1 MWVRVREATRKI
13 EVRNSL
19 ARADTPKVGRKKAQ
33 SVLARIPVRWSSLW
47 VSALTGAAFCLLYR
61 LDLVG
66 DLPLVVLLV
75 LLGAASTASE
85 VAARRWRDDPS
96 ARQLHALVAVQ
107 MVGTTVIIYAIGW
120 GATLALGYLFI
131 LARDLED
138 IGSRAWRPAL
148 LWTLLGMAA
157 GQAAIVTG
165 IAPTYV
171 STPYVHGLAALAAL
185 GVAFVIQLL
194 GTKTATQEATDSELR
209 MSEASFRQLFADN
222 PQPMWVYDVETLEF
236 LEVNEAAIRHYGY
249 AREEFLARRITDIRP
264 AEDVPRLLADVAS
277 ERGAL
282 QQGGWRH
289 RLKDGRVIDVEVR
302 SHQLSFDAHD
312 AVLVAV
318 QDVTHRNALESELRH
333 QAFHDS
339 LTNLANRALFADR
352 VDHAVR
358 RQERDATAVAVLL
371 LDLDGFKTVND
382 SLGHT
387 VGDELLVAVAARLQG
402 CLRPGDTAARLG
414 GDEFA
419 ILLEDLEEPDAA
431 DRLAQRIIDV
441 LAPPFSLS
449 GREIFVPASLG
460 ISLAEGERES
470 ADELLRNA
478 DAAMYRAKSE
488 GKGCYRLFDPAM
500 HSAAMARLEL
510 EGDMRRAIEEREFVV
525 HYQPTVSLS
534 TGKVMAL
541 EALVRWQHPT
551 RGLIPPAEF
560 IHLAEENGLIV
571 DIGRW
576 VLGEACRR
584 ARYWR
589 AAHRGH
595 RLAIAVNLSARQLS
609 DPHLV
614 DDVARVLHETGLE
627 PSALTLEIT
636 ESVVMAD
643 TEVAIARLHALKSL
657 GIRLAIDD
665 FGTGYSSLSSLRQ
678 LPVDT
683 LKIDK
688 AFVDG
693 VTMGVE
699 AAGLVQAIVRLAGT
713 LDLQTIAEGVE
724 RRDQVER
731 LEELGCSEVQGYHF
745 SRPMAPDDV
754 EAFLETRGLEL
765 ATEPETTSA

>member
-1 MWVRVREATRKI
+1 M
-13 EVRNSL
+13 
-19 ARADTPKVGRKKAQ
+19 
-33 SVLARIPVRWSSLW
+33 SV
-47 VSALTGAAFCLLYR
+47 ALTGVAFALLYR
-61 LDLVG
+61 LELVG
-66 DLPLVVLLV
+66 DLPLVALLI
-75 LLGAASTASE
+75 LLGVASAASE
-85 VAARRWRDDPS
+85 AAVRRWRDSPS
-96 ARQLHALVAVQ
+96 PRQLHALVAVQ

-120 GATLALGYLFI
+120 GPTLALGYLFI

-138 IGSRAWRPAL
+138 VGSRAWRPAL
-148 LWTLLGMAA
+148 LWTVLSMAG
-157 GQAAIVTG
+157 GQAAIATG
-165 IAPTYV
+165 IAFTYV
-171 STPYVHGLAALAAL
+171 ATPYVHGLAILAAL
-185 GVAFVIQLL
+185 GVAFVIHVL
-194 GTKTATQEATDSELR
+194 GTKTAIQEATDSELR

-222 PQPMWVYDVETLEF
+222 PQPMWVYEAETLAF

-249 AREEFLARRITDIRP
+249 AREEFLDRHITDIRP
-264 AEDVPRLLADVAS
+264 VEDVPRLLADVAG
-277 ERGAL
+277 ERDAL
-282 QQGGWRH
+282 QQGAWRH

-302 SHQLSFDAHD
+302 SHQLSFDSHD

-339 LTNLANRALFADR
+339 LTDLANRALFADR
-352 VDHAVR
+352 VDHAIR
-358 RQERDATAVAVLL
+358 RQERDTTTVAVVV

-387 VGDELLVAVAARLQG
+387 VGDELLVAVAARLEG

-419 ILLEDLEEPDAA
+419 ILLEDLEEPEAA

-449 GREIFVPASLG
+449 GKEIFVHASLG

-478 DAAMYRAKSE
+478 DAAMYRAKGE

-510 EGDMRRAIEEREFVV
+510 EGDMRRAIDEGEFVL

-571 DIGRW
+571 EIGRW
-576 VLGEACRR
+576 VLREACRR
-584 ARYWR
+584 ARYWQL
-589 AAHRGH
+589 AHRGY
-595 RLAIAVNLSARQLS
+595 RLTIAVNLSARQLG
-609 DPHLV
+609 DPRLV
-614 DDVARVLHETGLE
+614 DDVSRVLHETGLE

-636 ESVVMAD
+636 ESVLIAD
-643 TEVAIARLHALKSL
+643 TEVAISRLHALKSL
-657 GIRLAIDD
+657 GVRLAIDD

-688 AFVDG
+688 AFIDG
-693 VTMGVE
+693 VTTGVE

-713 LDLQTIAEGVE
+713 LELRTIAEGVE
-724 RRDQVER
+724 RRDQVDR

-745 SRPMAPDDV
+745 SRPLAPDDV
-754 EAFLETRGLEL
+754 EAFLKTRGLDRAEAPATARLPGDEL
-765 ATEPETTSA
+765 NAARS